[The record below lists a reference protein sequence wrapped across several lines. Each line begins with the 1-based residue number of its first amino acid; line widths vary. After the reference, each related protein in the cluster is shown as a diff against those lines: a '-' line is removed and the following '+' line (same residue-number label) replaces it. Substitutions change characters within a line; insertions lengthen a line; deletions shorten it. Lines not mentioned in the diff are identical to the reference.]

1 MNIFTT
7 QATTIIQVSDQ
18 AEKVINL
25 GRRHHWRF
33 RIIPDFQGV
42 IDEPVYNSTGDW
54 LYMPLRE
61 RDKAIIPKAAFVR
74 HAAVEK
80 AGFRVAQVI
89 IGHEIKVAPEVHE
102 ETLRPSI
109 PTREIDWRN
118 VAEIAGK
125 GLLIGMMGIAM
136 VSFYALT
143 GALQLVDPSYCIVL
157 SGEENSGNVIE
168 LIRWNTDV
176 QHGTNPLKG

>member
-1 MNIFTT
+1 MNVQTLTCIHVSESDE
-7 QATTIIQVSDQ
+7 QVI
-18 AEKVINL
+18 AI

-33 RIIPDFQGV
+33 RIIPGFQGV
-42 IDEPVYNSTGDW
+42 IDGPVYNSTGDW
-54 LYMPLRE
+54 LYMPMRE
-61 RDKAIIPKAAFVR
+61 LDKAIIPKTAFMR

-109 PTREIDWRN
+109 PTRKIDWLN

-125 GLLIGMMGIAM
+125 GLLIGMMGVAM

-143 GALQLVDPSYCIVL
+143 GALRLVDPSYCIVL
-157 SGEENSGNVIE
+157 SSEENSGNVIE
-168 LIRWNTDV
+168 LICWNTEV